1 MNHKVREKLIGDRTF
16 YRRLFGI
23 AVPMM
28 IQMGITNFASM
39 LDNIM
44 VGQVGTEQMTG
55 VAIAEC
61 GKCRQHVRVWTGLS
75 AHRNDLF
82 YSFCGCPGIRRNV
95 ERDGTDAGA
104 DESGTGVCA
113 DKSDFKLHPDLC
125 LLYTSQWQQDI
136 TRPLEIRIRQRTCSG
151 AVLEAVWKTSQSW
164 ETVFISTMIRR
175 WL

>member
-1 MNHKVREKLIGDRTF
+1 MNYKVREKLIGDRTF

-75 AHRNDLF
+75 AHCNDLF

-104 DESGTGVCA
+104 DEGWSGVCA
-113 DKSDFKLHPDLC
+113 GKSDFKLHPDLWQIWGAC
-125 LLYTSQWQQDI
+125 PGCQRRRHWYGGGETGGDDDYTGLDPSEQ
-136 TRPLEIRIRQRTCSG
+136 P
-151 AVLEAVWKTSQSW
+151 
-164 ETVFISTMIRR
+164 
-175 WL
+175 